1 LIDIFP
7 LPIFFCEI
15 FSLHFRSLKIAKTK
29 QVNGCPTPIDSSST
43 FLDRPILSDPSHS
56 ALFMGQKYQ
65 GNSSFDSQRWK
76 TVLPYLKENEYKYIN

>member
-43 FLDRPILSDPSHS
+43 FLDRLILSDPSHS
-56 ALFMGQKYQ
+56 ALFMGDKNY
-65 GNSSFDSQRWK
+65 RE
-76 TVLPYLKENEYKYIN
+76 TRVLILKGGKQFFLI